1 MIFLR
6 VLAAVAA
13 LSSSE
18 GVERPAAGR
27 APTAFRIWKPG
38 VNATDHGAHVF
49 TEESARKLAAEQ
61 SVRGNLYSIDVDHL
75 SLNPESPPEARKAV
89 GWHKLEVRKTAA
101 GPELWAVDVEWT
113 DAVKAGLEKDPPEWR
128 YFSPAYD
135 VAKKSG
141 EIVAYLN
148 TALTNNPAT
157 WEVTALASRASS
169 KERCSLDIKAAL
181 AALMGDDE
189 KKKEARAALQKMAEG
204 DGDEATRAKAV
215 MAAFGEEKP
224 AEDKPK
230 PKEEEPAKETAAASE
245 APPDAK
251 KKEEEQATTATAKTL
266 IRLGDQD
273 RRLAELEA
281 INEKTEREKILATR
295 PDLTKAQLETLADE
309 PLAKLPKLLSLIPP
323 PKVDPAAASRVTA
336 TSGRGGEGT
345 EAVRAARLPP
355 EEHVDLV
362 ERMGGEATPQTVRW
376 QGNNKIY
383 PQITKEAARQIL
395 ARRKTSAPPRS
406 PMLPSPGL
414 SALNREGGAR

>member
-1 MIFLR
+1 M
-6 VLAAVAA
+6 
-13 LSSSE
+13 
-18 GVERPAAGR
+18 
-27 APTAFRIWKPG
+27 
-38 VNATDHGAHVF
+38 
-49 TEESARKLAAEQ
+49 
-61 SVRGNLYSIDVDHL
+61 
-75 SLNPESPPEARKAV
+75 
-89 GWHKLEVRKTAA
+89 
-101 GPELWAVDVEWT
+101 
-113 DAVKAGLEKDPPEWR
+113 
-128 YFSPAYD
+128 
-135 VAKKSG
+135 
-141 EIVAYLN
+141 
-148 TALTNNPAT
+148 
-157 WEVTALASRASS
+157 
-169 KERCSLDIKAAL
+169 DIKAAL
-181 AALMGDDE
+181 AALMGDDEE

-224 AEDKPK
+224 AEEKPK
-230 PKEEEPAKETAAASE
+230 PKEEEPAKETAAAAAASE
-245 APPDAK
+245 PAADPK
-251 KKEEEQATTATAKTL
+251 KEEQATTATAKAL
-266 IRLGDQD
+266 VKLGEQD

-281 INEKTEREKILATR
+281 IHEKTEREKILATR
-295 PDLTKAQLETLADE
+295 PDLTKAQLEALADE
-309 PLAKLPKLLSLIPP
+309 PLAKLPKLLALIPA

-362 ERMGGEATPQTVRW
+362 ERMGGDATPQNVRW